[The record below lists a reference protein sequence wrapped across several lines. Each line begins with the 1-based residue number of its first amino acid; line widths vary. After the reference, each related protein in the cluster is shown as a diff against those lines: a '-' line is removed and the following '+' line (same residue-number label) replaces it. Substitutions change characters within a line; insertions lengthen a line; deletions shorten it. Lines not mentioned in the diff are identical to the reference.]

1 MKSAR
6 QMAILDIINRLQIG
20 TQEELAAALQA
31 EGFRTTQATV
41 SRDIR
46 ELGLRKVAVARGG
59 WRYAPPEEVRS
70 ELTDRFI
77 RILSD
82 SLVSAASSGALV
94 VVKTLSGSAG
104 AACQALDSLG
114 WPEVLGTLAGDNTI
128 LLVARSAEDGL
139 QLVERLHGMMHV

>member
-59 WRYAPPEEVRS
+59 WRYAPPEEERS

>member
-59 WRYAPPEEVRS
+59 WRYAPPEEVHS

>member
-1 MKSAR
+1 MKQTR
-6 QMAILDIINRLQIG
+6 QGEILKLIHQYEIG
-20 TQEELAAALQA
+20 TQEELAMRLQESGYA
-31 EGFRTTQATV
+31 VTQATV